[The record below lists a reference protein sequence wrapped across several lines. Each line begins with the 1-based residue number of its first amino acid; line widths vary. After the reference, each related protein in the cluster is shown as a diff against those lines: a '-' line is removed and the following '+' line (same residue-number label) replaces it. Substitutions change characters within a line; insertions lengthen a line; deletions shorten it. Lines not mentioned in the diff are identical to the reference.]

1 MARAVWLLALV
12 VALVACDE
20 DGSFGDLKIGTLV
33 VEVLT
38 TGTDSLDVNGYAID
52 IDAGVNVVGS
62 QINDTTS
69 VDLFEG
75 SHSVLLSDVAP
86 QCAVGPANPQS
97 ILIEDKV
104 TTNLSFAVTCP

>member
-1 MARAVWLLALV
+1 MARAAWLLALV
-12 VALVACDE
+12 VAFVACDE
-20 DGSFGDLKIGTLV
+20 EGGLNDLEIGTLV

-38 TGTDSLDVNGYAID
+38 TGTDSLDLNGYAID

-62 QINDTTS
+62 QVNDTTF
-69 VDLFEG
+69 VDLFAG

-86 QCAVGPANPQS
+86 QCAVGPANPQNAV
-97 ILIEDKV
+97 IEDGL